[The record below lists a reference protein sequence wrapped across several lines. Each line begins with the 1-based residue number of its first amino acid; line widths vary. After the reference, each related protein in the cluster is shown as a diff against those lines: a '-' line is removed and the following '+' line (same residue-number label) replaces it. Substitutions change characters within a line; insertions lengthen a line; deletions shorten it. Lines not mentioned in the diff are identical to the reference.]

1 MRTLLVILA
10 LLAAG
15 NTYAWG
21 TATTNKGCYGIGK
34 IPSETLSQINGFM
47 NGAGSEGSGSNKT
60 TVVTESDTFEG

>member
-34 IPSETLSQINGFM
+34 IPSDTLAQISGFM
-47 NGAGSEGSGSNKT
+47 NGGSGSTTT
-60 TVVTESDTFEG
+60 TVVTSDNKSPDEE